1 MRGKK
6 FFGPGNRTWLP
17 ALCLAAVLCL
27 PGISFCLGRAETS
40 WAEGTSRTED
50 AEIRKVALSYDDG
63 PDPVYTKQLLEVLEE
78 ADVKASFFLLGKEV
92 EGQEELVKEMYA
104 AGHVIGNHTYSHVD
118 LSGLSTTDAMAE
130 LADANEAIRNCT
142 GEYPQF
148 FRPPFGRISE
158 TLNSRLPMMMVL
170 WNVDPKDWNCQ
181 DTGEIVNH
189 IVKNVQENDI
199 ILLHDGYGTT
209 VEATRQ
215 IIPILREQG
224 YTFVT
229 VEELM
234 LP

>member
-1 MRGKK
+1 MLNEREMKYRLKCAEDQGVPMTNYGITIAYMQGILRRSLAVFPQLLMR
-6 FFGPGNRTWLP
+6 
-17 ALCLAAVLCL
+17 AAVEDDF
-27 PGISFCLGRAETS
+27 P
-40 WAEGTSRTED
+40 RTNGP
-50 AEIRKVALSYDDG
+50 ARRKSV
-63 PDPVYTKQLLEVLEE
+63 
-78 ADVKASFFLLGKEV
+78 FLLGKEV

-181 DTGEIVNH
+181 DTGEIVDH

-199 ILLHDGYGTT
+199 KYLSHLHSYKNLG
-209 VEATRQ
+209 
-215 IIPILREQG
+215 IIKG
-224 YTFVT
+224 
-229 VEELM
+229 
-234 LP
+234 